1 MLLGHACLPVHVAP
15 RNPPGEACL
24 DFPSLRSQ
32 RRRWDTEP
40 LLNQDNPPIL
50 SQTEPHSEWIQI
62 VEIFQVD
69 LLYIAVF
76 VGVITKNE
84 MGNVV
89 VAVYELM
96 GIIIK
101 HPPVRI
107 IFKISLGKYKVFSWQ
122 FCEHNKSSYF
132 YSQTFI
138 FLPHIHLNIKLLETN
153 SDISIKKR
161 IKYLSNCWSASYIL
175 TFLSHLGT
183 DKTDYTSQ
191 LFRK

>member
-1 MLLGHACLPVHVAP
+1 M
-15 RNPPGEACL
+15 
-24 DFPSLRSQ
+24 
-32 RRRWDTEP
+32 
-40 LLNQDNPPIL
+40 
-50 SQTEPHSEWIQI
+50 
-62 VEIFQVD
+62 
-69 LLYIAVF
+69 F

-107 IFKISLGKYKVFSWQ
+107 IFKISLGKYRVFSWQ

-161 IKYLSNCWSASYIL
+161 IKDLSNCWSGSYIL

-183 DKTDYTSQ
+183 DK
-191 LFRK
+191 